1 MTSATSL
8 QEKGG
13 PVVDSKEITENDMYS
28 TRKVRKAMNGNF
40 RKEKMTSTIDY
51 SRKLMRL
58 KTKNE

>member
-8 QEKGG
+8 EEKGG

-40 RKEKMTSTIDY
+40 RKEKMTNTIDY